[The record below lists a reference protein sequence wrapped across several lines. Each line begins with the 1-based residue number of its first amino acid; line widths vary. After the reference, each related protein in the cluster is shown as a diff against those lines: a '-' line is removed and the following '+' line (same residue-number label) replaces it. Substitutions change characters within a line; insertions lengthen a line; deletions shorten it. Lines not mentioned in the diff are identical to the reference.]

1 MQCISS
7 VLPLYSTT
15 QEMVYE
21 ACVKDIVVSVL
32 EGYNGSIIAY
42 GQTGTGRYST
52 NNRFIISTCSLGK
65 SYTIEGGVDEHRGI
79 VPRAADAI
87 FHCMFTM

>member
-1 MQCISS
+1 MVASLLMVKLELVGAQ
-7 VLPLYSTT
+7 LY
-15 QEMVYE
+15 
-21 ACVKDIVVSVL
+21 
-32 EGYNGSIIAY
+32 
-42 GQTGTGRYST
+42 YSGDS
-52 NNRFIISTCSLGK
+52 RFIISLGK

>member
-1 MQCISS
+1 MVASLLMVKLELVGAQLCLSS
-7 VLPLYSTT
+7 ES
-15 QEMVYE
+15 
-21 ACVKDIVVSVL
+21 
-32 EGYNGSIIAY
+32 
-42 GQTGTGRYST
+42 
-52 NNRFIISTCSLGK
+52 RFIISTHSLGK